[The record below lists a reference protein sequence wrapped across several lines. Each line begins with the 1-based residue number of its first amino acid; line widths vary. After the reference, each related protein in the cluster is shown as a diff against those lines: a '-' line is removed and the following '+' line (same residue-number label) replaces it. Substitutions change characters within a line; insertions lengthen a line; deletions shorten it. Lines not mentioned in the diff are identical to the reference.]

1 MKTHF
6 AQWSL
11 ILLCFSMAAAIGG
24 GLYEHIVL
32 TPLWRKSPP
41 ASFAILQPG
50 TGVPLQ
56 RFWIPVHAAI
66 TLFVVLALV
75 LTWRDPSVR
84 RLLLIGLGSYF
95 VMRVWSGLYFIPEM
109 LAFQKIPPDAAPSV
123 GLNARVSEM
132 DLLVLVQGTS
142 RCCGVSVLSAGPL
155 RSERIKGR
163 VEPRRR
169 RPERRD
175 RRDRGTSC
183 TGETLRATQGHDI
196 GGGLTPSN
204 RRRVHAL
211 SA

>member
-1 MKTHF
+1 MKPHL

-66 TLFVVLALV
+66 TLFVFLALV

-84 RLLLIGLGSYF
+84 RLLLIGLGSYI

-109 LAFQKIPPDAAPSV
+109 LAFQKIPLDTAPSAE
-123 GLNARVSEM
+123 LSARVSKWNFWSWFREPLDAVAFLCFLLALYEM
-132 DLLVLVQGTS
+132 KGSRVALSSLGADL
-142 RCCGVSVLSAGPL
+142 
-155 RSERIKGR
+155 SERTGVIAGLHAQELHRTIKG
-163 VEPRRR
+163 EN
-169 RPERRD
+169 
-175 RRDRGTSC
+175 T
-183 TGETLRATQGHDI
+183 
-196 GGGLTPSN
+196 
-204 RRRVHAL
+204 
-211 SA
+211 